1 MKKILRIFA
10 VIISFFIVILIGVF
24 FYFFNNKIVIDSQIK
39 KDLAIKNLNHKILF
53 SFYDNPKEKSVTTD
67 FYFDEKLQNDT
78 VFYQCRFEETGIL
91 NTKIISF
98 VSGDGFSGLKINI
111 TKFGN
116 FFRTDI
122 ENYTDN
128 LNDTNLTKYN
138 VKKQTLTLD
147 KNNYKKGD
155 SIYGKIN
162 LKVIKESQNGN
173 EEYESFGYF
182 KTKL

>member
-1 MKKILRIFA
+1 MKKTLKIFV
-10 VIISFFIVILIGVF
+10 VIFSFLIMFLIGVF
-24 FYFFNNKIVIDSQIK
+24 FYFFNNKIVVDAQIK
-39 KDLAIKNLNHKILF
+39 KDLAIKNLNNKILF

-67 FYFDEKLQNDT
+67 FYFDEKPQNDT

-98 VSGDGFSGLKINI
+98 VFGDGFSGLKINV

-128 LNDTNLTKYN
+128 LNDSNLPKYH
-138 VKKQTLTLD
+138 VKKQSLILD
-147 KNNYKKGD
+147 KNSYNKGD

-162 LKVIKESQNGN
+162 LKVIEIQNQN
-173 EEYESFGYF
+173 KEYESFGYF